1 MYRLQVFYP
10 EAGQLENH
18 FLHLYLDAGLKNYYS
33 AFDDTVKQG
42 LIQKETDEQ
51 HTAADKP
58 TVLLYV
64 EGSGSGKKRSN
75 TDVKTAME
83 LLERFILNEYKAL
96 FPNYIV
102 VRSPLDPYEA
112 MHTHEADYLLQVKF
126 DAVTNQYNNNWFLT
140 VEQTLS
146 DKNGNVLSSDSA
158 SRRTSPLA
166 GNILAAME
174 VISAQKAEL
183 LRQMFWLRG
192 EVK

>member
-1 MYRLQVFYP
+1 M
-10 EAGQLENH
+10 NH
-18 FLHLYLDAGLKNYYS
+18 FLHLYLDAGLNNYYS

-51 HTAADKP
+51 HTAADNP

-96 FPNYIV
+96 FSNHVV
-102 VRSPLDPYEA
+102 VRSPQDPYEA
-112 MHTHEADYLLQVKF
+112 MHTQAADYLLQVKF
-126 DAVTNQYNNNWFLT
+126 DAVTNQNNNNWFLT
-140 VEQTLS
+140 VEQTVT
-146 DKNGNVLSSDSA
+146 DKNGNVLLTDTA

-174 VISAQKAEL
+174 VIGAQKTEL
-183 LRQMFWLRG
+183 LRQMPWLKK
-192 EVK
+192 EAE